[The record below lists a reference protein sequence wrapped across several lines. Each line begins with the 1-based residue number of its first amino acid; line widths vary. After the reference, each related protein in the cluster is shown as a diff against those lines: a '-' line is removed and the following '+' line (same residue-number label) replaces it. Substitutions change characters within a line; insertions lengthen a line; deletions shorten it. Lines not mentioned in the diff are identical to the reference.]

1 MAPSADSLIEH
12 FSQVPDPRIER
23 SQHVLAV
30 KANQPK
36 LLHHLRQVFD
46 RAEPQRHQD
55 LSVDTFET
63 HEENHGRIETRR
75 YWTTDQ
81 VDDFADGTAWKGL
94 ALFGM
99 VQAQRQ
105 VGDQV
110 SVERRYYISSLDNDA
125 QRFGEAVR
133 RHWSIENSLHWV
145 LDVVFREDDSRI
157 RTGHAPENR
166 ALLRQIAVSLL
177 QQEKTA
183 KVGVQ
188 TKRLKA
194 GWDNSYLAKVL
205 AAGHF

>member
-1 MAPSADSLIEH
+1 MN
-12 FSQVPDPRIER
+12 F
-23 SQHVLAV
+23 
-30 KANQPK
+30 
-36 LLHHLRQVFD
+36 F
-46 RAEPQRHQD
+46 
-55 LSVDTFET
+55 
-63 HEENHGRIETRR
+63 ENHGRIETRR

-94 ALFGM
+94 GLFGM
-99 VQAQRQ
+99 VEAQRQ

-133 RHWSIENSLHWV
+133 SHWSIENSLHWV
-145 LDVVFREDDSRI
+145 LDVVFREDDSRV

-188 TKRLKA
+188 IKRLKA
-194 GWDNSYLAKVL
+194 GWDNTYLAKVL
-205 AAGHF
+205 SAGHF

>member
-1 MAPSADSLIEH
+1 MRPTI
-12 FSQVPDPRIER
+12 
-23 SQHVLAV
+23 
-30 KANQPK
+30 
-36 LLHHLRQVFD
+36 
-46 RAEPQRHQD
+46 
-55 LSVDTFET
+55 
-63 HEENHGRIETRR
+63 ENHGRIETRR

-81 VDDFADGTAWKGL
+81 VDDFADGSAWKGL
-94 ALFGM
+94 GLFGM
-99 VQAQRQ
+99 VEAQRQ

-133 RHWSIENSLHWV
+133 SHWSIENSLHWV

-157 RTGHAPENR
+157 RTGHAPENM

-183 KVGVQ
+183 KAGVQ

-194 GWDNSYLAKVL
+194 GWDNTYLAKVL
-205 AAGHF
+205 SAGHF